1 MTLDRDL
8 DPTIRA
14 WFDLVPDEVPDRVVD
29 AVLEAVEQ
37 TPQTRRAL
45 LRGPRRSTRMS
56 RFLLIAAVAV
66 LGIALLGGAALM
78 AGGRPPTPAP
88 SAVTAPSAAPV
99 ESPPVASATPEAGAS
114 LPDAFLYRWIGEP
127 RPIGTV
133 AASTR
138 TGLNFGRLP
147 SSTTGDDPLF
157 YITGDDYPLFDFML
171 ANVSLTPDKKL
182 RFETRAENRT
192 CAVGAVGTY
201 AWTMSSPGGSIL
213 TIEPAKEDCPE
224 REAAVTGTWY
234 RAECTTVT
242 NWSPAT
248 RNPPCWGDLDPGT
261 YPTNYIDP
269 RVGDG
274 ESWAPRFG
282 AMTYTVPTGW
292 ANYWDS
298 ASALG
303 LTPSADYATHTPDGP
318 PPGKLHEIGVIT
330 HLNASDQAQACSSQ
344 ADASVPPTVDGLIGF
359 LPKVD
364 GLDVTE
370 PVEVTIGGYP
380 GKMVDLRLAS
390 GWAGRCTGQTQ
401 PSLEFF
407 TATDSANFVRVG
419 LTLVGA
425 ERIRLILLDLGGGDV
440 VAFLFDSSD
449 PSRFDELVADG
460 MPIVQSFT
468 FR

>member
-78 AGGRPPTPAP
+78 AGGRPSTTPAP
-88 SAVTAPSAAPV
+88 SAPAV
-99 ESPPVASATPEAGAS
+99 ESPPAASATPAAGAS

-138 TGLNFGRLP
+138 TGLNFGRP
-147 SSTTGDDPLF
+147 PFSTTGDDPLF
-157 YITGDDYPLFDFML
+157 YITGDDYVTVDFML
-171 ANVSLTPDKKL
+171 ADVSLTPDKRL
-182 RFETRAENRT
+182 RFETRVENRT

-201 AWTMSSPGGSIL
+201 PWTMSPGGSVL
-213 TIEPAKEDCPE
+213 TIEPGMEDCPG

-242 NWSPAT
+242 NWSPIT

-269 RVGDG
+269 RVSPG
-274 ESWAPRFG
+274 EMWAPRFG
-282 AMTYTVPTGW
+282 AMTYTVPAGW

-298 ASALG
+298 ATALS
-303 LTPSADYATHTPDGP
+303 LTRSADYATHTLDGP
-318 PPGKLHEIGVIT
+318 QPGRFHEISVIT
-330 HLNASDQAQACSSQ
+330 HPNASDQAQACSSK
-344 ADASVPPTVDGLIGF
+344 ADASVPPTVDGLIGY
-359 LPKVD
+359 LRTVD
-364 GLDVTE
+364 GLDVTN
-370 PVEVTIGGYP
+370 PVEVTISGYP

-390 GWAGRCTGQTQ
+390 GWAGRCKGETQ

-407 TATDSANFVRVG
+407 TVTDTVFYTNMG

-468 FR
+468 FK